1 MTEHN
6 KADQARKGLIDS
18 VKGKAK
24 EIAGAVTGNDSLTAE
39 GQLEQTQA
47 QQRKEANSVEAVADA
62 EAAQAHAAATKAKLE
77 GAEERIA
84 VSAKTAAVENSV
96 RTEQAAAPPRGRAGR
111 TAGRGQSEDP
121 GRTRRPARSGAGKSR
136 GARGSRRRCRG
147 NRRRRRRTSDLG
159 AAGNQRPGG
168 SRPHQ
173 TAGRQFDQ
181 TSRPA
186 LSSGKIQELFKWKS
200 PTSRSQCCVF
210 STSSP
215 GSRFS

>member
-1 MTEHN
+1 MPEHN

-62 EAAQAHAAATKAKLE
+62 EAAQAHAAATNAKLE

-96 RTEQAAAPPRGRAGR
+96 RTEQAAQHRAAEHAGQRDAARPRPRPNATPSAQWSGQKPRSATKSAPLPR
-111 TAGRGQSEDP
+111 
-121 GRTRRPARSGAGKSR
+121 KS
-136 GARGSRRRCRG
+136 
-147 NRRRRRRTSDLG
+147 
-159 AAGNQRPGG
+159 
-168 SRPHQ
+168 
-173 TAGRQFDQ
+173 
-181 TSRPA
+181 
-186 LSSGKIQELFKWKS
+186 
-200 PTSRSQCCVF
+200 
-210 STSSP
+210 STP
-215 GSRFS
+215 